1 MVPSLKMKSLWMF
14 GVLAAAL
21 HAGAT
26 EPVNPASL
34 PIADAHFHLMRYMTP
49 EELLLNMNKHNIR
62 WVVSAGAQGLV
73 PNGPPNPWLR
83 DAAAAELIKERYLAA
98 AGWGEMVRGER
109 DHGVKIYTDELS
121 PPRNDLFRR
130 MKEQL
135 ATGQRVIAETFPNAQ
150 TSSVDPLR
158 QRRLPTDSPY
168 FREIFDIAKQH
179 SIPVPMHMQWHPDSA
194 AQLEKLLAS
203 DRQGVIVLSHCGKD
217 TVANDIRPLLER
229 NPNLFCDLGFR
240 SPPQSEKEGQ
250 RWPERIIFWGD
261 SSFRKAD
268 IKPDWKQLIEDY
280 PDRFMVAIDDVHSWD
295 EYAGVVAAIRQGVL
309 AKLSP
314 ATAEKVA
321 YKNAVRIFR
330 LKDPKE

>member
-109 DHGVKIYTDELS
+109 DHGVKIYTEELS